1 MGKLI
6 TTAISCLC
14 LLAYFPVIGNSLR
27 QIQRREVRLTKWRLF
42 KIHVTRLTGTAAILY
57 GIAQLFSGSAIVTSA
72 LITVVEADIRF
83 LFFGFIAGWL
93 IGAGGAA
100 LARRVQQGESEFD
113 VAPHIPQPFLAI
125 NEFLSSNADTKSGSS
140 RDAGIDD
147 IEDAEFRD
155 IESPGDEQ

>member
-1 MGKLI
+1 MSNLI

-14 LLAYFPVIGNSLR
+14 LLAYFPVIGKSLR
-27 QIQRREVRLTKWRLF
+27 QIQQREVRLTKWRLF
-42 KIHVTRLTGTAAILY
+42 KIHVTHLTGTAAILY
-57 GIAQLFSGSAIVTSA
+57 GFAQLLSGSAIVTSA
-72 LITVVEADIRF
+72 LVAVVEADIRF
-83 LFFGFIAGWL
+83 LFFGFVVGWI

-140 RDAGIDD
+140 RDAGFED

-155 IESPGDEQ
+155 IDSLDD